1 MDDIRAY
8 FLSVTG
14 AAIICGILNSL
25 LGKNT
30 GAGKLLRLICG
41 IFLTVVIIRPIT
53 QLDIDAVTDFRIGG
67 TDEVSLAVEAGEN
80 LASDAMAEIIKTNC
94 EAYILDKAQS
104 LGLALSVEVEVTQG
118 ELPVPQ
124 TVYIHGSASP
134 YARSQLIAILKE
146 QLGIAEEDQIWT
158 G

>member
-1 MDDIRAY
+1 MDEIRTY

-25 LGKNT
+25 LGKST
-30 GAGKLLRLICG
+30 GSGKLLRLISG
-41 IFLTVVIIRPIT
+41 IFLTMVAIRPIT
-53 QLDIDAVTDFRIGG
+53 QLDIDALTDFRIGN

-104 LGLALSVEVEVTQG
+104 LGLTLTVDVELTEG
-118 ELPVPQ
+118 ELPAPQ
-124 TVYIHGSASP
+124 LVYIHGNASP
-134 YARSQLIAILKE
+134 YAKSQLRAILKE